1 MQPERCAAW
10 LRNDRPSCI
19 KLRSG
24 LRSRGIAIDGST
36 ERCCDDITVVPDGSR
51 AWQKLNMNWIST
63 AYLHSAGSSF
73 INQPT

>member
-24 LRSRGIAIDGST
+24 FRSRGIAIDGRR
-36 ERCCDDITVVPDGSR
+36 ERCCYDITVVPDGAR
-51 AWQKLNMNWIST
+51 AWKKLKLKLDL
-63 AYLHSAGSSF
+63 YSAGSSF
-73 INQPT
+73 VNQPTSKL